1 MRSFICKIEQK
12 RLYDSVRSEG
22 TFFYLTS
29 GVVFAAP
36 VLCPRRGGEEEKKRG
51 KKLGEAK
58 KGSEGRLGPA
68 VRRCCGKTG

>member
-12 RLYDSVRSEG
+12 RLYDSVRREG

-36 VLCPRRGGEEEKKRG
+36 VLCPRRGGEREKRG
-51 KKLGEAK
+51 KKLGGGK
-58 KGSEGRLGPA
+58 EGERRS
-68 VRRCCGKTG
+68 VRSSC